1 MLLMIG
7 YGNTVY
13 HSSTNFG
20 EALVEPEKFSAEP
33 EEKPNKGTGPQINE
47 TFIQDRI
54 LKPIGIRSDMSA
66 LWVFNGLV
74 VIGILGLLGQKKFK
88 LALLLTAWIIMPI
101 VGIVAFLVFR
111 GTFYAPRYIMA
122 VLPAYFLLAA
132 IGLLALPRW
141 LSRIEARWLPRISFL
156 LIGSYI
162 GWHLVVDIERLDRL
176 RDKENWALVH
186 EFLAEN
192 AQPEDALI
200 FPNADPIYNWYWPAL
215 QVEPD
220 YFDRLP
226 DIESMVAEA
235 ERSWVVMSIF
245 SDALDDSGRIKAWLS
260 EQGAIRLVLDP
271 VITIYYLGY
280 NASPDALLQ
289 DIQGFALPVNH
300 ALYASL
306 ARENRRNPE
315 VARRYYQLAIEN
327 APDQATQATY
337 QTALDA
343 LSP

>member
-1 MLLMIG
+1 
-7 YGNTVY
+7 
-13 HSSTNFG
+13 
-20 EALVEPEKFSAEP
+20 
-33 EEKPNKGTGPQINE
+33 
-47 TFIQDRI
+47 
-54 LKPIGIRSDMSA
+54 
-66 LWVFNGLV
+66 
-74 VIGILGLLGQKKFK
+74 
-88 LALLLTAWIIMPI
+88 
-101 VGIVAFLVFR
+101 
-111 GTFYAPRYIMA
+111 
-122 VLPAYFLLAA
+122 
-132 IGLLALPRW
+132 
-141 LSRIEARWLPRISFL
+141 
-156 LIGSYI
+156 
-162 GWHLVVDIERLDRL
+162 VVDIERLDRL

-192 AQPEDALI
+192 AQPEDVLI
-200 FPNADPIYNWYWPAL
+200 FPNADPVYNWYWPAR

>member
-1 MLLMIG
+1 
-7 YGNTVY
+7 
-13 HSSTNFG
+13 
-20 EALVEPEKFSAEP
+20 
-33 EEKPNKGTGPQINE
+33 
-47 TFIQDRI
+47 
-54 LKPIGIRSDMSA
+54 
-66 LWVFNGLV
+66 
-74 VIGILGLLGQKKFK
+74 
-88 LALLLTAWIIMPI
+88 
-101 VGIVAFLVFR
+101 
-111 GTFYAPRYIMA
+111 
-122 VLPAYFLLAA
+122 
-132 IGLLALPRW
+132 
-141 LSRIEARWLPRISFL
+141 
-156 LIGSYI
+156 
-162 GWHLVVDIERLDRL
+162 
-176 RDKENWALVH
+176 
-186 EFLAEN
+186 
-192 AQPEDALI
+192 
-200 FPNADPIYNWYWPAL
+200 
-215 QVEPD
+215 
-220 YFDRLP
+220 
-226 DIESMVAEA
+226 MVAEA